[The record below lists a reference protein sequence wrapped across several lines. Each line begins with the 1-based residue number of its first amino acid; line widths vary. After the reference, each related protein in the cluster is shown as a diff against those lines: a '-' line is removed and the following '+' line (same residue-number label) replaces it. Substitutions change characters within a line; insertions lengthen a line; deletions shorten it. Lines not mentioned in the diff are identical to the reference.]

1 MARDDTIHPDVP
13 PHSGPQAVV
22 GWVHHP
28 LPQGI
33 ELRVQTTSSI
43 FALENH
49 QIATTRLVL
58 TRNQALLLAT
68 FLLKVTGHAPDDV
81 PEQRISLWSRL
92 FRRRSN
98 AGARRARRG

>member
-1 MARDDTIHPDVP
+1 MARDDTLHPDVA

-33 ELRVQTTSSI
+33 ELRMQTTASV
-43 FALENH
+43 FALENQ

-68 FLLKVTGHAPDDV
+68 FLLKVTGHALDDL
-81 PEQRISLWSRL
+81 PEQRRSFWSRL
-92 FRRRSN
+92 FRRRSTL
-98 AGARRARRG
+98 AARRVRPG

>member
-22 GWVHHP
+22 SWVLHHP
-28 LPQGI
+28 LPHGI
-33 ELRVQTTSSI
+33 ELRVQTTAST
-43 FALENH
+43 FALENQ

-68 FLLKVTGHAPDDV
+68 FLLKLTGHAPDDV
-81 PEQRISLWSRL
+81 PEQRLSL
-92 FRRRSN
+92 
-98 AGARRARRG
+98 